1 MISVGGFFLT
11 TKPDLKIL
19 LRKNGESFTM
29 LYHEA
34 SYQEFVV
41 GVVLVIRVVLVIFL
55 VTYHFNFYSHWEFRN
70 YNAGK
75 ATDIK
80 PSSTQPFQ
88 RTGDLANAILN
99 RVSD

>member
-1 MISVGGFFLT
+1 
-11 TKPDLKIL
+11 
-19 LRKNGESFTM
+19 M
-29 LYHEA
+29 LDHEA

-41 GVVLVIRVVLVIFL
+41 GIVLVVGVILVIPI

-75 ATDIK
+75 AIDIK
-80 PSSTQPFQ
+80 PSSTQQFQ
-88 RTGDLANAILN
+88 KNRGPCYAILN

>member
-1 MISVGGFFLT
+1 
-11 TKPDLKIL
+11 
-19 LRKNGESFTM
+19 M
-29 LYHEA
+29 LDHEA

-41 GVVLVIRVVLVIFL
+41 GIVLVVGVILVIRVVLVIPI

-75 ATDIK
+75 AIDIK

-88 RTGDLANAILN
+88 KN
-99 RVSD
+99 RGPC